1 MKTRLISVAV
11 VLVGVVGLM
20 TGRAFSQEQDK
31 KGDKGG
37 PDPAM
42 MEAWKKA
49 VAPGTF
55 HAHLKPLEGR
65 WNIAT
70 KWRMT
75 SEQPW
80 EESKGV
86 AEYKWILGGR
96 FIQQTTLG
104 DPMEPD
110 GDRFEGM
117 GITGYDNGTKKYTSV
132 WTDNMGTGMM
142 ISSGTCDASGKVFTY
157 MGTIS
162 DPFTGQPKK
171 EKSVLRIINDGKHVF
186 EMFSI
191 GPDGKEY
198 NSLIVTYTRS

>member
-20 TGRAFSQEQDK
+20 TGRTFSQEQDK
-31 KGDKGG
+31 KSDKGG

-49 VAPGTF
+49 VAPGSF

-65 WNIAT
+65 WNFAT
-70 KWRMT
+70 KWRMA

-80 EESKGV
+80 EQSKGA

-96 FIQQTTLG
+96 FLQQNLRG
-104 DPMEPD
+104 EVHE
-110 GDRFEGM
+110 GERYEGM
-117 GITGYDNGTKKYTSV
+117 GISGYDNGLKKYTSI
-132 WTDNMGTGMM
+132 WTDNMSTGVM
-142 ISSGTCDASGKVFTY
+142 ISTGTCDASGKVFTY
-157 MGTIS
+157 TGTVT

-171 EKSVLRIINDGKHVF
+171 EKSVLRIINDDKHVF

-191 GPDGKEY
+191 GPDGKEFQ
-198 NSLIVTYTRS
+198 SLVVTYTRS

>member
-31 KGDKGG
+31 KSDKGG
-37 PDPAM
+37 FDPAM

-49 VAPGTF
+49 AAPGTF
-55 HAHLKPLEGR
+55 HAHMNPLEGR
-65 WNIAT
+65 WNFVT

-80 EESKGV
+80 EQSKGV

-96 FIQQTTLG
+96 FLQQNIRG
-104 DPMEPD
+104 EMKE
-110 GDRFEGM
+110 GERFEGM
-117 GITGYDNGTKKYTSV
+117 GITGYDNGAKKYTSI

-142 ISSGTCDASGKVFTY
+142 ISTGTCDASGKVFTY
-157 MGTIS
+157 TGTMT

-191 GPDGKEY
+191 GPDGKQFK
-198 NSLIVTYTRS
+198 SLVVTYTRS